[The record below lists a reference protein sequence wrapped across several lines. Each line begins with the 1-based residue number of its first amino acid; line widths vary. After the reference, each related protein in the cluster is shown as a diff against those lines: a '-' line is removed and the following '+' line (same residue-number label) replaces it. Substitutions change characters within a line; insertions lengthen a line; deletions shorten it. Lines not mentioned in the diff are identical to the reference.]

1 MVFHLFISVPV
12 LDLYLSSLSL
22 DYAGCF
28 VLFDIDFGLFDP
40 IARKKILSATFS
52 EKFSIFGQNLSFSI
66 LFVLMVSIPP
76 KKDGI
81 RSFTV

>member
-40 IARKKILSATFS
+40 IARKKFFLEPTRSGDQSHS
-52 EKFSIFGQNLSFSI
+52 EGPLIIGQITLI
-66 LFVLMVSIPP
+66 IDLGLEAG
-76 KKDGI
+76 KL
-81 RSFTV
+81 